1 MVAQNGDTGPACGTI
16 GRKAKEFEMAVLT
29 IDELYQ
35 QQIRSRPSQERLRL
49 LELVAHD
56 LANDSSSDR
65 SRKRSLLELE
75 GIGEHNPIG
84 MDAQEY
90 VNKLREEWSHRP

>member
-1 MVAQNGDTGPACGTI
+1 MVAQNCGTIPACDTI
-16 GRKAKEFEMAVLT
+16 GRKAKEFEMAALT

-35 QQIRSRPSQERLRL
+35 QQIRSRPPQERLRL

-56 LANDSSSDR
+56 LANDSSAER
-65 SRKRSLLELE
+65 PRKRSLLELE
-75 GIGEHNPIG
+75 GIGEHNPVG

-90 VNKLREEWSHRP
+90 VNKLREEWSQRP

>member
-1 MVAQNGDTGPACGTI
+1 MKGC
-16 GRKAKEFEMAVLT
+16 KMAALT
-29 IDELYQ
+29 IEELYR
-35 QQIRSRPSQERLRL
+35 QQIRPRSPEERLRL

-56 LANDSSSDR
+56 LAEEGQGDR
-65 SRKRSLLELE
+65 PRKRSLLELE

-90 VNKLREEWSHRP
+90 VNKLRDEWDHRP